1 MLQSFNLS
9 IIQSFMPS
17 TISTSKAR
25 EFLADIVT
33 EVAYKGERVIL
44 TRHGKPVAA
53 IISAEDLERLEAL
66 DAQRG

>member
-1 MLQSFNLS
+1 
-9 IIQSFMPS
+9 MPS